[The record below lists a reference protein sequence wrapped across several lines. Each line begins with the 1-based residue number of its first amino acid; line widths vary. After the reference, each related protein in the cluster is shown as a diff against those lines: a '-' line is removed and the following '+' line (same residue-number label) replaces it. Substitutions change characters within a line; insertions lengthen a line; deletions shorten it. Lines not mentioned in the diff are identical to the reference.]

1 MDITR
6 RLINLSWVSLLHR
19 VECGCFYG
27 TAPLAISDGLKG
39 GMDAVLDERQRRVL
53 TLRWGLKDGMPM
65 TLDVVG
71 LELGVTRERIR
82 QIEAKAISMLK
93 AARNKK
99 RPVGEAWR

>member
-39 GMDAVLDERQRRVL
+39 GMDAVLDERQRQVL
-53 TLRWGLKDGMPM
+53 ILRWGLEDGVPQ
-65 TLDVVG
+65 TLTAVG
-71 LELGVTRERIR
+71 RQFGVTPERIR
-82 QIEAKAISMLK
+82 QIEAKAIRMLK

-99 RPVGEAWR
+99 HPVGEAWR